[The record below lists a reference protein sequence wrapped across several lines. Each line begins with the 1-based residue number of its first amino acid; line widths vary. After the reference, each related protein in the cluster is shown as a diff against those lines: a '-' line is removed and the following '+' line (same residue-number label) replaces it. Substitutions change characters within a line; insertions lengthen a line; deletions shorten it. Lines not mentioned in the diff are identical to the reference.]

1 VKLLNAAMGRRKKSL
16 DFRSLIWEYPV
27 TTVYGHAAILKFA
40 KKHAASRKPLSRF
53 LAVARKAAWPHF
65 VAVKQS
71 FPATDYAPATGML
84 VFDIGGN
91 KYRLIA
97 TVDFT
102 EQLLHIRRIL
112 THEEYSREDL

>member
-1 VKLLNAAMGRRKKSL
+1 MGITGYDGLWTCGYSEVCDKTRYVAEAFEPVPGGRAEGGVAA
-16 DFRSLIWEYPV
+16 FRS
-27 TTVYGHAAILKFA
+27 
-40 KKHAASRKPLSRF
+40 
-53 LAVARKAAWPHF
+53 RKAA
-65 VAVKQS
+65 

>member
-1 VKLLNAAMGRRKKSL
+1 VDSLPDQRLSL
-16 DFRSLIWEYPV
+16 DFRSLIWKYPD
-27 TTVYGHAAILKFA
+27 TTVYGDAAILRFA
-40 KKHAASRKPLSRF
+40 KKHAESRKPLSRF

-65 VAVKQS
+65 VALKQS

-102 EQLLHIRRIL
+102 EQLLHIRRVL